1 MKPTILVIDDE
12 PQIRRFMRISLGAE
26 GFSYLEAESAARG
39 LELAA
44 SNRPDL
50 IILDLGLPDQDGSTT
65 LKALRQWS
73 RVPVLVLTARD
84 AEEEKVKLLE
94 GGANDYLSKPFGI
107 KELIARVRVLLR
119 DLPGQPPSTDAKTLD
134 FGALV
139 IDSENHKA
147 YLSGTPLPLTRKEL
161 SVLSYL
167 AKNHGRLVSH
177 ESVLTEIWGESHNED
192 THYLRIVV
200 SQLRKKLADNPDAP
214 EFIKTEPGIGYR
226 FMLSPWLA
234 TTANRTEP
242 GPDRTP

>member
-26 GFSYLEAESAARG
+26 GFSYSEAESAARG

-50 IILDLGLPDQDGSTT
+50 IILDLGLPDQDGFTT

-119 DLPGQPPSTDAKTLD
+119 DLPGQQLSTDTKTLD

-139 IDSENHKA
+139 IDPENHKA
-147 YLSGTPLPLTRKEL
+147 YLSGSPLTLARKEFA
-161 SVLSYL
+161 VLSYL
-167 AKNHGRLVSH
+167 ARNHGRLVSH

-226 FMLSPWLA
+226 FMLSPRVA
-234 TTANRTEP
+234 TTSKGFEP
-242 GPDRTP
+242 GPGRTS

>member
-39 LELAA
+39 LELA
-44 SNRPDL
+44 SRYRPDL
-50 IILDLGLPDQDGSTT
+50 IILDLGLPDQDGFTT
-65 LKALRQWS
+65 LQALRRWS

-107 KELIARVRVLLR
+107 KELIARLRVLLR
-119 DLPGQPPSTDAKTLD
+119 DLPGQQPPTPPRKLD
-134 FGALV
+134 FGTLV
-139 IDSENHKA
+139 IDPENHEA
-147 YLSGTPLPLTRKEL
+147 YLSGRPLALARKEFA
-161 SVLSYL
+161 VLSYL
-167 AKNHGRLVSH
+167 AKNHGRLMTH
-177 ESVLTEIWGESHNED
+177 ESVLTEVWGESHNED

-226 FMLSPWLA
+226 FVPSPE
-234 TTANRTEP
+234 TAASSDSAP
-242 GPDRTP
+242 SGSD

>member
-26 GFSYLEAESAARG
+26 GFSYLEAESAAHG
-39 LELAA
+39 LELA
-44 SNRPDL
+44 SNHRPDL
-50 IILDLGLPDQDGSTT
+50 IILDLGLPDQDGFTT
-65 LKALRQWS
+65 LRALRRWS

-107 KELIARVRVLLR
+107 KELVARVRVLLR
-119 DLPGQPPSTDAKTLD
+119 DLPGQHPPMTTQKLD

-139 IDSENHKA
+139 IDPENHEA
-147 YLSGTPLPLTRKEL
+147 YLSGIALTLARKEFA
-161 SVLSYL
+161 VLSYL
-167 AKNHGRLVSH
+167 ARNHGRLVSH
-177 ESVLTEIWGESHNED
+177 ESVLTEVWGESHTED

-214 EFIKTEPGIGYR
+214 GFIKTEPGIGYR
-226 FMLSPWLA
+226 FVPSPKLA
-234 TTANRTEP
+234 TPSASHHP
-242 GPDRTP
+242 GPERTP

>member
-26 GFSYLEAESAARG
+26 GFSYLEAENAARG
-39 LELAA
+39 LELA
-44 SNRPDL
+44 SSHRPDL
-50 IILDLGLPDQDGSTT
+50 IILDLGLPDQDGFTT
-65 LKALRQWS
+65 LQALRQWS

-119 DLPGQPPSTDAKTLD
+119 DLPGQPPSTGTGTLD

-139 IDSENHKA
+139 IDPDNHNV
-147 YLSGTPLPLTRKEL
+147 YFSGEPLTLARKEFA
-161 SVLSYL
+161 VLYYL
-167 AKNHGRLVSH
+167 ASNHGRLVSH
-177 ESVLTEIWGESHNED
+177 ESVLTAVWGETHNED
-192 THYLRIVV
+192 THYLRIIV
-200 SQLRKKLADNPDAP
+200 SQLRKKLSDNPDAP

-226 FMLSPWLA
+226 FILCPEPSISSDS
-234 TTANRTEP
+234 ANP
-242 GPDRTP
+242 GPD